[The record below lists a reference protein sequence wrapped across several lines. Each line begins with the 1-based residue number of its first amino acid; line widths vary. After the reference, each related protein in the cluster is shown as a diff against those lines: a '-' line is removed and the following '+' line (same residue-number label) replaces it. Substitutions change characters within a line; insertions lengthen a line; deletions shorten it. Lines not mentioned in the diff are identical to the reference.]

1 LFIPKKLLFLFLQN
15 PQLATKMIEIS
26 HENTLALLSLGKV
39 GSFHPRFS
47 VPTKNQ
53 VSGSKGLQNGKNK
66 VRWDSCLANGLKCKV
81 KRMLISLP

>member
-1 LFIPKKLLFLFLQN
+1 
-15 PQLATKMIEIS
+15 MIEIS
-26 HENTLALLSLGKV
+26 HENTLALLALLSLGKV

-66 VRWDSCLANGLKCKV
+66 VRWADAPSAAGG
-81 KRMLISLP
+81 PFT